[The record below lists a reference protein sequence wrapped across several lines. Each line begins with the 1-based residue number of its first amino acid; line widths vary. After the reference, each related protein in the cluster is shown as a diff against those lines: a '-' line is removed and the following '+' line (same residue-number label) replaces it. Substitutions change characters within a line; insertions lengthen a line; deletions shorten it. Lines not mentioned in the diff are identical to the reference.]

1 MTARAD
7 RVRPLSITA
16 AAQFELLTV
25 SIVTLQ
31 HSSSVQ
37 LLAVGWKE
45 IKAVTFNSL
54 LICV

>member
-7 RVRPLSITA
+7 RVQPLSITA

-31 HSSSVQ
+31 LSSSVQ

-45 IKAVTFNSL
+45 IKTVTL
-54 LICV
+54 TAC